1 MKLSIITP
9 VLNGERFIR
18 KNIESIAKIKIPH
31 EHIIVEG
38 GSTDDTINILNEYD
52 HLIVINQSER
62 NGMYGAIK
70 QGFDF
75 AKGDIITWINCDDY
89 VSPKDY
95 SSMIDYMVKKDA
107 DFVYSNAFFDYIN
120 ENRIEVIKSSLLPK
134 FFLKHGIFPFVQPS
148 SAYKKEFYQKIGGLN
163 PDFKIAGDLDLF
175 VRMANDTASKFVRY
189 PGKTVHFVKYGE
201 SLGDNNIEKYNNEK
215 KLIKLKTSNLLV
227 KILLKLTR
235 YL

>member
-75 AKGDIITWINCDDY
+75 AKGDIITWINGDDY

-95 SSMIDYMVKKDA
+95 SSMIDYMVKKI
-107 DFVYSNAFFDYIN
+107 VNL
-120 ENRIEVIKSSLLPK
+120 R
-134 FFLKHGIFPFVQPS
+134 IFPFS
-148 SAYKKEFYQKIGGLN
+148 ILTIYCET
-163 PDFKIAGDLDLF
+163 LF
-175 VRMANDTASKFVRY
+175 RN
-189 PGKTVHFVKYGE
+189 
-201 SLGDNNIEKYNNEK
+201 L
-215 KLIKLKTSNLLV
+215 TS
-227 KILLKLTR
+227 
-235 YL
+235 